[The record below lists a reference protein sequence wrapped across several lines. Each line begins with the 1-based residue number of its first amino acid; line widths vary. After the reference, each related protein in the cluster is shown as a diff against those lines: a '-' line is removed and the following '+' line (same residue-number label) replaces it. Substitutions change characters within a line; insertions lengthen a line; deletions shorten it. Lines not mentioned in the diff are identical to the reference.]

1 MAQYLIMFYRNITD
15 GISPYKVV
23 GYKLFL
29 CINIYLIFGKIVALQ
44 NVWINVIPNLGTLLL
59 NSTYMGLFSFK
70 NCLFR
75 YLSFINFF
83 VNFEKKRLIKHHY
96 LVIIL
101 VLLLSTW
108 VIVFCRSCTWEII
121 MDIFHIQ
128 FVSRYNSFKN

>member
-1 MAQYLIMFYRNITD
+1 MVQYLIMFYKNITD

-29 CINIYLIFGKIVALQ
+29 CTNIYLIFGKIIEMQ
-44 NVWINVIPNLGTLLL
+44 NVWINVIPKQGTLLL

-83 VNFEKKRLIKHHY
+83 CKLWKKRLIKTS
-96 LVIIL
+96 L
-101 VLLLSTW
+101 
-108 VIVFCRSCTWEII
+108 FG
-121 MDIFHIQ
+121 
-128 FVSRYNSFKN
+128 YNSGVASLYMSHRFLSFMHLRNYHGYISYSICV